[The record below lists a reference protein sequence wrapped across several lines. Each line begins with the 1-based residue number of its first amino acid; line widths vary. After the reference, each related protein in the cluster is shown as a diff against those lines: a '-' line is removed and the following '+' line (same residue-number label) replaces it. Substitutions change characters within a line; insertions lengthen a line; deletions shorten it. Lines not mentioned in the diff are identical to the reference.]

1 MIPAV
6 TAAQLSTFDQLS
18 VTGIDATISPEA
30 LEDVVLRN
38 EPVPN
43 EQISR

>member
-18 VTGIDATISPEA
+18 GTGIDATIFPEA
-30 LEDVVLRN
+30 VMGGVLEN

-43 EQISR
+43 AQISR